1 MAVRNQH
8 AIQPLP
14 HFYLMA
20 PKKVHDEFQFRIG
33 LPERMPTNMEAVQW
47 WWRRT
52 NSAKHRN
59 YALEIETTA
68 DPKKRATN
76 TTLCQFILCRVIALL
91 HKRMHKTPSNKTTNN
106 NNNKTYD
113 LESPTWMAK
122 PKINHKKLKKNRK
135 QNIHNNTI
143 NYD

>member
-1 MAVRNQH
+1 M
-8 AIQPLP
+8 
-14 HFYLMA
+14 
-20 PKKVHDEFQFRIG
+20 K
-33 LPERMPTNMEAVQW
+33 AVQQIVDDDDE
-47 WWRRT
+47 RT

-59 YALEIETTA
+59 YALETETA

-106 NNNKTYD
+106 NNTKTYD

-122 PKINHKKLKKNRK
+122 PKINHKKN
-135 QNIHNNTI
+135 
-143 NYD
+143 